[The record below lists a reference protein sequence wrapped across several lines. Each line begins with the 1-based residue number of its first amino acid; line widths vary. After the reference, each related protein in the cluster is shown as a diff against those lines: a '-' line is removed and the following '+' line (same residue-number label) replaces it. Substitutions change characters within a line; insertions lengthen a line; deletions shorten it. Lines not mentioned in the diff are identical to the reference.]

1 MQISKSGV
9 KVRASNSDGIYPGL
23 RLALRYVKPFK
34 NRFLFALALLTIAS
48 FTSLTT
54 PWFAGNLTESL
65 LTSNLNNEAPL
76 LIVWFTV
83 LIIQTI
89 CMFLGKIGAGNI
101 CQDISAQIHNDLYNK
116 LLYVDHKYIS
126 TESKGNIVS
135 LFTHESGLVSN
146 YFSSQ
151 MTILLPHFL
160 TVIGAIILILNIN
173 VTMGVYICIFLP
185 FSFLLVKYL
194 GRPIKPIT
202 RSLLGAHGRLVSRV
216 EQDIQLNT
224 EIRTHNLQE
233 KYRKLFQDINYEQK
247 NTAKEFIRASA
258 LLSPSI
264 QVLGYFTLALYLL
277 VLGSGITD
285 SNFSI
290 NELVKLLLYCLL
302 FLRPI
307 SSISST
313 IGSTQNVFS
322 ALSRINAFLIESTS
336 DSDAEKRTVHA
347 CDFRKNIHFDSVSFR
362 YGNELPY
369 VLKSCTFTIKTG
381 EVVVLTGENGS
392 GKSTLTALLLQLMS
406 PTSGTVSVGDINLQS
421 LDLHFFR
428 SNVSFVRQTEQV
440 FDTTIRDNLLHNA
453 AVASDNEMKEVLSA
467 LNMWD
472 WIESLPNKL
481 DQKVGEQGVML
492 SGGQA
497 QKIALARTL
506 LENRKVIILDEATSM
521 LDVETEKK
529 FVNLFRNFVPDSTVI
544 IIAHRPLSNELADRH
559 IQLDQGRILELP
571 LSSTDTIIR

>member
-1 MQISKSGV
+1 M
-9 KVRASNSDGIYPGL
+9 
-23 RLALRYVKPFK
+23 
-34 NRFLFALALLTIAS
+34 
-48 FTSLTT
+48 
-54 PWFAGNLTESL
+54 
-65 LTSNLNNEAPL
+65 
-76 LIVWFTV
+76 
-83 LIIQTI
+83 
-89 CMFLGKIGAGNI
+89 
-101 CQDISAQIHNDLYNK
+101 
-116 LLYVDHKYIS
+116 
-126 TESKGNIVS
+126 
-135 LFTHESGLVSN
+135 
-146 YFSSQ
+146 
-151 MTILLPHFL
+151 
-160 TVIGAIILILNIN
+160 
-173 VTMGVYICIFLP
+173 
-185 FSFLLVKYL
+185 
-194 GRPIKPIT
+194 
-202 RSLLGAHGRLVSRV
+202 
-216 EQDIQLNT
+216 
-224 EIRTHNLQE
+224 
-233 KYRKLFQDINYEQK
+233 
-247 NTAKEFIRASA
+247 
-258 LLSPSI
+258 
-264 QVLGYFTLALYLL
+264 
-277 VLGSGITD
+277 
-285 SNFSI
+285 
-290 NELVKLLLYCLL
+290 
-302 FLRPI
+302 
-307 SSISST
+307 
-313 IGSTQNVFS
+313 
-322 ALSRINAFLIESTS
+322 
-336 DSDAEKRTVHA
+336 
-347 CDFRKNIHFDSVSFR
+347 SFR